1 MIRRNKIIAS
11 VAVSVMTGVLVAGN
25 LVPLQGYYAFA
36 QETGVTAMRYSA
48 VKDINKT
55 LEGYT
60 PIDSSDPVEFGGTY
74 IKYQGETIQLSET
87 AIYLDGSLSDELAAQ
102 YPYVYNDITKALSA
116 DALKNG
122 TADNPMTVYVAPY
135 VYWIDDPAATD
146 TVQKTEGYSV
156 PYGMVVNSDYL
167 TIKGLTG
174 NPDNIVLA
182 GNRG

>member
-25 LVPLQGYYAFA
+25 LAPLQGYYAFA

-74 IKYQGETIQLSET
+74 IKCCNLWNVRCRGCSR
-87 AIYLDGSLSDELAAQ
+87 DEESS
-102 YPYVYNDITKALSA
+102 PR
-116 DALKNG
+116 
-122 TADNPMTVYVAPY
+122 
-135 VYWIDDPAATD
+135 
-146 TVQKTEGYSV
+146 
-156 PYGMVVNSDYL
+156 
-167 TIKGLTG
+167 
-174 NPDNIVLA
+174 PDCRNHC
-182 GNRG
+182 NYT

>member
-60 PIDSSDPVEFGGTY
+60 PIDTRMSSPRQKNFIFFQRKFG
-74 IKYQGETIQLSET
+74 
-87 AIYLDGSLSDELAAQ
+87 
-102 YPYVYNDITKALSA
+102 DISRAFLCLNQES
-116 DALKNG
+116 
-122 TADNPMTVYVAPY
+122 P
-135 VYWIDDPAATD
+135 
-146 TVQKTEGYSV
+146 
-156 PYGMVVNSDYL
+156 
-167 TIKGLTG
+167 
-174 NPDNIVLA
+174 
-182 GNRG
+182 

>member
-25 LVPLQGYYAFA
+25 LAPLQGYYAFA
-36 QETGVTAMRYSA
+36 QETGVKTARYSA

-122 TADNPMTVYVAPY
+122 TADKPMTVYVAPY
-135 VYWIDDPAATD
+135 VYWIDDRQQQIQSRK
-146 TVQKTEGYSV
+146 QK
-156 PYGMVVNSDYL
+156 DIQYL
-167 TIKGLTG
+167 MEWLLIQIILLSK
-174 NPDNIVLA
+174 VLQEILIMLY
-182 GNRG
+182 